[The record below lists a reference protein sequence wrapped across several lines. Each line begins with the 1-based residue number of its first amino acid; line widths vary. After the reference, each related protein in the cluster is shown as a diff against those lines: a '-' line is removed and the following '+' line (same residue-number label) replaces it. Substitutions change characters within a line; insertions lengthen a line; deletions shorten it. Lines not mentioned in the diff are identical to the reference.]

1 MKQLIKAMI
10 RKVLCRHEWTYL
22 FERGVRGYN
31 EYGFYE
37 SYTVK
42 HYACKK
48 CGKYKKIKSF

>member
-1 MKQLIKAMI
+1 MI

-37 SYTVK
+37 SYTVSITP
-42 HYACKK
+42 ARNA
-48 CGKYKKIKSF
+48 GNIKR